1 MVQEYGKFGSLDIY
15 LKKNKQSVNIPW
27 KLEVAKQL
35 AWAMHYL
42 VRLAREPRLRV
53 VLLGLADVS
62 VTSLNRRIKTSLTET
77 SAPRTYSWSERRTRR
92 WRICLSSSSATPGSA
107 SPCCPKKVRNCF
119 TSPEGFFLF
128 LFLQRRWFSTRLYPS
143 SGGAYPLGAPRVHW
157 KPPKS
162 GFGYR
167 QVGLWDD
174 SVGDLQRGRE
184 TTLHTGLLKGQPST
198 MKTYFLLVDNY
209 FKD

>member
-1 MVQEYGKFGSLDIY
+1 MMVQEYGKFGSLDIY

-42 VRLAREPRLRV
+42 VRLAREPRLHA
-53 VLLGLADVS
+53 VLYRIS
-62 VTSLNRRIKTSLTET
+62 WRFPVTSLNRRTKTSLTET
-77 SAPRTYSWSERRTRR
+77 SAPRTFSWSERRTRR
-92 WRICLSSSSATPGSA
+92 WRICLLSSSAIPGSA

-119 TSPEGFFLF
+119 TYPSEGFFLF
-128 LFLQRRWFSTRLYPS
+128 LFLQRRWPSTRLYPS

-184 TTLHTGLLKGQPST
+184 TTRHTGLLKGQPSM
-198 MKTYFLLVDNY
+198 MKKYFLLVDN
-209 FKD
+209 